1 MSTPFSGLSAG
12 YPAGPRTPEPT
23 AATFP
28 PTATDAQPPSPPRPR
43 LRLKRRAVPHL
54 SAPTQN
60 FLASVAAADVPIPSI
75 EVPDQ
80 EDRAPGLLQLQQQQK
95 QQQQQQAKNAQCLFP
110 TDNIDTNFLSVRGR
124 STFSPPKTP
133 APDALPSSSPTRY
146 PNWSRMDSVFS
157 SSTESSPE
165 RDCGSSSRPSTARST
180 QTSSSSLFS
189 RFSQLSDDEQH
200 CISPEDEANG
210 KSKTSLGDHFHEL
223 RRNSASG
230 SSFGNIVDA
239 GNDDSVTSGQKRH
252 ARKAPWTNAM
262 SSHLWATYILY
273 LQDPK
278 VTPFRV
284 GKSCVPPHG
293 VLLRVAREA
302 KRSWKGAKAVA
313 KASASTTITTST
325 TAATLAVPAA
335 SAASAPPATTV
346 STVSTATGSSAA
358 QADDAASKSGSST
371 PTAAES
377 TANGTFME
385 WPFTNAATRAH
396 LRELCRK
403 KAATPGS
410 GARGL
415 QYMSR
420 SPTPFTQTA
429 AIRQRSNNNNHMRV
443 TPGPSSSSSTFA
455 THDMVLSLALSTS
468 ETMQPQGPLAQ
479 LTRSG
484 SDMAHGFNTAPP
496 FSLDATLASATAS
509 GNIVST
515 AAAQDFS
522 GRLASAIEAEEPS
535 FAERRRLGSPFTA
548 RSYGPSSSSSLA
560 AVLGLSTSNS
570 RQPHTVGPRRSLQSP
585 VRLSR
590 SGTQKRRTK
599 HLSQDLRR
607 RPGLAS
613 DFFTEPFPDFAASF
627 SGAESHLA
635 DFSSS
640 NATHTDEL
648 FIPRMENLP
657 ALTSSS
663 SAPQLATTSSETSRS
678 LDDFVPD
685 FEQVPSPVLRRL
697 DAPGLLDAAP
707 LQPPARLGS
716 PFSLLPGNNT
726 SFSFPNRF
734 TQPAD
739 LDIASVDRPFA
750 TVHRTPAKSVPARTN
765 LASRLAYIDQRL
777 RELNNRNENRTRRPD
792 SPL

>member
-1 MSTPFSGLSAG
+1 MSAPFYGLPAG

-23 AATFP
+23 AMSFP
-28 PTATDAQPPSPPRPR
+28 PTGIDAQPPSPPRPR
-43 LRLKRRAVPHL
+43 LRLKRRAVPRL

-80 EDRAPGLLQLQQQQK
+80 EEHVPGPLQFQQPLQQPP
-95 QQQQQQAKNAQCLFP
+95 ALSLFP
-110 TDNIDTNFLSVRGR
+110 TGSIDENFLSVRGR
-124 STFSPPKTP
+124 TFSPPKTP
-133 APDALPSSSPTRY
+133 APGALPSTSPSRY

-157 SSTESSPE
+157 SSTESSPDRE
-165 RDCGSSSRPSTARST
+165 CGSSSRPSTARST

-189 RFSQLSDDEQH
+189 RFSQLSDDEH
-200 CISPEDEANG
+200 CISPEDEVSNRPRP
-210 KSKTSLGDHFHEL
+210 SLSGHFNEL
-223 RRNSASG
+223 RRNSASDG
-230 SSFGNIVDA
+230 SFSSLGDISNTH
-239 GNDDSVTSGQKRH
+239 NDDGATSSQKRN

-262 SSHLWATYILY
+262 SSHLWAMYILY

-278 VTPFRV
+278 VTPFRM

-302 KRSWKGAKAVA
+302 KRSWKGAKALA
-313 KASASTTITTST
+313 KASASNSNTNT
-325 TAATLAVPAA
+325 TASTLAVPAPVP
-335 SAASAPPATTV
+335 AATA
-346 STVSTATGSSAA
+346 STAGSAS
-358 QADDAASKSGSST
+358 QTDDVASKSGSST

-377 TANGTFME
+377 NASGTFIE

-429 AIRQRSNNNNHMRV
+429 AIRQRNNMRV
-443 TPGPSSSSSTFA
+443 TPGPSTSSSSSTFA

-479 LTRSG
+479 LTRSS
-484 SDMAHGFNTAPP
+484 SDMSHGFNTAPP
-496 FSLDATLASATAS
+496 YSLDAALASTTTSDNTAPTT
-509 GNIVST
+509 T
-515 AAAQDFS
+515 AQAFS

-560 AVLGLSTSNS
+560 AVLGLSTSSS

-613 DFFTEPFPDFAASF
+613 DFFTEPLSDL
-627 SGAESHLA
+627 GAGFEGHHA
-635 DFSSS
+635 DFTSS

-648 FIPRMENLP
+648 FIPRMEALP

-663 SAPQLATTSSETSRS
+663 SAPQLATASSEPSRS
-678 LDDFVPD
+678 LDDFVRD
-685 FEQVPSPVLRRL
+685 FEQAPPPLLRRL
-697 DAPGLLDAAP
+697 DAPDLLDAAP

-739 LDIASVDRPFA
+739 LDISSVGRPFA
-750 TVHRTPAKSVPARTN
+750 TVQRAQSKPVPARTN

-777 RELNNRNENRTRRPD
+777 RELNNRNENHPRRSD

>member
-12 YPAGPRTPEPT
+12 FPVGPRTPEPT
-23 AATFP
+23 ASSFP
-28 PTATDAQPPSPPRPR
+28 PDITDAQPPSPPRPR
-43 LRLKRRAVPHL
+43 LRLKRRAVPRL

-75 EVPDQ
+75 EIPDQ
-80 EDRAPGLLQLQQQQK
+80 EDHGLPGLLHLQQQP
-95 QQQQQQAKNAQCLFP
+95 QQQQHVPSLFP
-110 TDNIDTNFLSVRGR
+110 TDSIDSKLLSVRGR

-133 APDALPSSSPTRY
+133 APGAAPSTSPSRY
-146 PNWSRMDSVFS
+146 PDWSIDSVFS
-157 SSTESSPE
+157 SSTESSPDPE
-165 RDCGSSSRPSTARST
+165 CGSSSRPSTARST

-189 RFSQLSDDEQH
+189 RFSQLSDDEH
-200 CISPEDEANG
+200 CISPEEDASS
-210 KSKTSLGDHFHEL
+210 KSKFSFGGHLNEL

-230 SSFGNIVDA
+230 GTFNSAVDY
-239 GNDDSVTSGQKRH
+239 GNDDNATSCQKRH
-252 ARKAPWTNAM
+252 ARKAAWTNAM

-313 KASASTTITTST
+313 MVPASSINMTTN
-325 TAATLAVPAA
+325 TAATSLAVPAPA
-335 SAASAPPATTV
+335 SAAAAQT
-346 STVSTATGSSAA
+346 TGSSA
-358 QADDAASKSGSST
+358 QTDDAASKSGSST

-377 TANGTFME
+377 NASGTYME
-385 WPFTNAATRAH
+385 WPFTNAATRSH

-403 KAATPGS
+403 KAATPGG

-420 SPTPFTQTA
+420 SPTPFAQNAVT
-429 AIRQRSNNNNHMRV
+429 RHRNMRV
-443 TPGPSSSSSTFA
+443 TPGPSGSSSTFA
-455 THDMVLSLALSTS
+455 THDMVKSLALSTA
-468 ETMQPQGPLAQ
+468 ETMQPQAPLTR
-479 LTRSG
+479 LTRSA
-484 SDMAHGFNTAPP
+484 SDVSYRFNGAPP
-496 FSLDATLASATAS
+496 FSLDTTLASLTDANDFTR
-509 GNIVST
+509 
-515 AAAQDFS
+515 AAPVAPAQDFS

-613 DFFTEPFPDFAASF
+613 DFFTEPFPAV
-627 SGAESHLA
+627 ESHLA

-640 NATHTDEL
+640 NATHAVEL
-648 FIPRMENLP
+648 FIPRMETLP

-663 SAPQLATTSSETSRS
+663 SAPQLATGSSEPRSRDELES
-678 LDDFVPD
+678 EP
-685 FEQVPSPVLRRL
+685 QPQIPQPSFQRPNVR
-697 DAPGLLDAAP
+697 GLLDAAP

-716 PFSLLPGNNT
+716 PFSLPGSST

-734 TQPAD
+734 SQPTD
-739 LDIASVDRPFA
+739 LDMAIVGRPFA
-750 TVHRTPAKSVPARTN
+750 TVQRSQTKPVPARTN
-765 LASRLAYIDQRL
+765 LATRLAYIDQRL
-777 RELNNRNENRTRRPD
+777 RELNNRNDNQRRRSD

>member
-1 MSTPFSGLSAG
+1 M
-12 YPAGPRTPEPT
+12 
-23 AATFP
+23 TFP
-28 PTATDAQPPSPPRPR
+28 PTATGAQPPSPPRPR
-43 LRLKRRAVPHL
+43 LRVKRRVLPRL

-80 EDRAPGLLQLQQQQK
+80 EDHTPGPLQLQQQP
-95 QQQQQQAKNAQCLFP
+95 QQTQHIQYLFP
-110 TDNIDTNFLSVRGR
+110 TDNIDTNLLSVRGR

-133 APDALPSSSPTRY
+133 APDALPSSSPSRY

-189 RFSQLSDDEQH
+189 RFSQLSDDEH
-200 CISPEDEANG
+200 CISPEDDASG
-210 KSKTSLGDHFHEL
+210 KSKFSLGSHFHEL

-230 SSFGNIVDA
+230 GSFSNTLDT
-239 GNDDSVTSGQKRH
+239 GNDDSTTISQKRH

-313 KASASTTITTST
+313 KASVNSTSTNSTT
-325 TAATLAVPAA
+325 TASLAVPAFTP
-335 SAASAPPATTV
+335 AAS
-346 STVSTATGSSAA
+346 VSTASNLTA
-358 QADDAASKSGSST
+358 QIDDAASKSGSST
-371 PTAAES
+371 PTATES
-377 TANGTFME
+377 TASGTFME

-429 AIRQRSNNNNHMRV
+429 AIRQRSNMRV
-443 TPGPSSSSSTFA
+443 TPGPPSSASTFA
-455 THDMVLSLALSTS
+455 THDMALSLALSTS

-496 FSLDATLASATAS
+496 YSLDSALASATS
-509 GNIVST
+509 GDSNVPA

-613 DFFTEPFPDFAASF
+613 DFFTEPFADFAAGFPS
-627 SGAESHLA
+627 SEGPHA

-640 NATHTDEL
+640 SATHTDEL

-663 SAPQLATTSSETSRS
+663 SAPQLATTSSGTSRS

-685 FEQVPSPVLRRL
+685 FEQAPPALGRL
-697 DAPGLLDAAP
+697 NAPGLLDAAP

-750 TVHRTPAKSVPARTN
+750 TVHRAPIKPMPARTN